1 MYIYIYVYAVGY
13 GVVTY
18 PKIFQCWRR
27 SSRCTCTI
35 AQFRCSKLPLK
46 FLHART
52 CRILSVFGYRVL
64 DTWFEGK
71 RVLGIKT
78 HACVQKTYMDAHA
91 VVAPAFTYANK
102 LEGFARLP
110 YKKHWYFLTLSSLY
124 SFTVSSSNFALDSTL
139 ERTLKI
145 CLVSRGGVSLF
156 AFIPVFFLFSVFNL
170 KPSSKKA
177 ATESKK

>member
-1 MYIYIYVYAVGY
+1 MVCAGSQSIFLGWAPWSKSWHYRYIAVGY

-78 HACVQKTYMDAHA
+78 HACVQKTYMDTDA

-110 YKKHWYFLTLSSLY
+110 YKSIGTFWLCQAFTASRFLAQILHLI
-124 SFTVSSSNFALDSTL
+124 A
-139 ERTLKI
+139 R
-145 CLVSRGGVSLF
+145 
-156 AFIPVFFLFSVFNL
+156 
-170 KPSSKKA
+170 
-177 ATESKK
+177 

>member
-1 MYIYIYVYAVGY
+1 MYFFVYTPSNQHFKAFLVSKSNSETSFLYQLFKEKSNFIVTEPCKVICKSIIYDFHYYLYLFIYLLMYFYRYAVGY

-71 RVLGIKT
+71 RVFGIKT
-78 HACVQKTYMDAHA
+78 HACVQK
-91 VVAPAFTYANK
+91 
-102 LEGFARLP
+102 
-110 YKKHWYFLTLSSLY
+110 
-124 SFTVSSSNFALDSTL
+124 
-139 ERTLKI
+139 
-145 CLVSRGGVSLF
+145 
-156 AFIPVFFLFSVFNL
+156 
-170 KPSSKKA
+170 
-177 ATESKK
+177 

>member
-1 MYIYIYVYAVGY
+1 MHIYAVGY
-13 GVVTY
+13 SVITY

-27 SSRCTCTI
+27 SSTCTCTI

-71 RVLGIKT
+71 RVLGNTRMRPKNIHGLT
-78 HACVQKTYMDAHA
+78 RSCC
-91 VVAPAFTYANK
+91 
-102 LEGFARLP
+102 ARFHIREQAGRVC
-110 YKKHWYFLTLSSLY
+110 KIAIQKHWYFLTLSSLY

-145 CLVSRGGVSLF
+145 CVVSREGVSIF
-156 AFIPVFFLFSVFNL
+156 AFIPVFFFCFQFKTQLQ
-170 KPSSKKA
+170 
-177 ATESKK
+177 

>member
-1 MYIYIYVYAVGY
+1 MYIYGY

-64 DTWFEGK
+64 NTSFEGK
-71 RVLGIKT
+71 RVFGIKT
-78 HACVQKTYMDAHA
+78 HACVQKKYMDTHA
-91 VVAPAFTYANK
+91 VVAPAFTFANK
-102 LEGFARLP
+102 SKVCKIAIQ
-110 YKKHWYFLTLSSLY
+110 KHWYFLTLSSLY

-139 ERTLKI
+139 ER
-145 CLVSRGGVSLF
+145 
-156 AFIPVFFLFSVFNL
+156 A
-170 KPSSKKA
+170 
-177 ATESKK
+177 